1 METKHI
7 IAATM
12 IKGIGN
18 AFIKKNLPIVKA
30 STDLPDFLKRCNI
43 KCEIGEDIEGYMRAA
58 ELIIQ
63 ECEDKNYCVIDI
75 TSSKYPTLLIAISD
89 APAVLYLK
97 GNVSL
102 LSSVIAII
110 GTRHSTSLGDRI
122 AERLGAH
129 FSKRYAICNGLVEGI
144 DKHAI
149 YVGGK
154 ILPNIIGIISAGLNY
169 NDTCSDVHA
178 KIIDDVINAGGLIVS
193 EFPPKQKEDQFSGS
207 KASRIQAGLSQGLI
221 LVQSTIDGGSK
232 YTVKAFSK
240 LGRPL
245 GVINFSTNEEFS
257 SDSFSANRLIISKGD
272 KGVAEFIGQKTV
284 NNLKIKEVIPI
295 NSQSDY
301 DRFEKAMRPYSDAL
315 W

>member
-18 AFIKKNLPIVKA
+18 AFIKKNLPIVKT
-30 STDLPDFLKRCNI
+30 STDLLDFLNRCNI
-43 KCEIGEDIEGYMRAA
+43 ECGAGEDIEGYMRAA
-58 ELIIQ
+58 ELIVQ
-63 ECEDKNYCVIDI
+63 DCEDNNYCVIDI
-75 TSSKYPTLLIAISD
+75 TSSKYPTLLIAVSD

-102 LSSVIAII
+102 LSSAIAII
-110 GTRHSTSLGDRI
+110 STRHSTSLGNRI

-144 DKHAI
+144 DEHAI
-149 YVGGK
+149 YVGDR
-154 ILPNIIGIISAGLNY
+154 ILPNVIGVISAGLNY
-169 NDTCSDVHA
+169 SDTCSKVHA
-178 KIIDDVINAGGLIVS
+178 KIIDDVLNAGGLIIS
-193 EFPPKQKEDQFSGS
+193 EFPPQQKEEQFSGS
-207 KASRIQAGLSQGLI
+207 KVSRIQAGLSQGLI

-245 GVINFSTNEEFS
+245 GVINFPTNEEFS

-284 NNLKIKEVIPI
+284 SNLKIKEIIPI
-295 NSQSDY
+295 DSQKDY
-301 DRFEKAMRPYSDAL
+301 DRFEKAMLPSSDAL